1 MATQTQIC
9 ERALKRIGI
18 IQAGA
23 SASAVD
29 IEDAGEALGAMIE
42 SWNAEGLS
50 GNTLPFD
57 GRFEHGIVAMLAVRL
72 AEDYGVSVGQVLA
85 RDADNAWKAIQAA
98 YFVVP
103 KSTFET
109 ALTST
114 GPDCSY
120 TYILGDAHD
129 YADWQPDTV
138 YAART
143 FAVNN
148 SNLYEVVT
156 AGTSDSSGG
165 PAGTGTAITD
175 GTVTWCWRRVV
186 E

>member
-50 GNTLPFD
+50 GNALPLD
-57 GRFEHGIVAMLAVRL
+57 GRFEHAIIALLAMRL
-72 AEDYGVSVGQVLA
+72 AEDYGVPIGPVLA
-85 RDADNAWKAIQAA
+85 SDAKNGWTAIQAA
-98 YFVVP
+98 HFVVP
-103 KSTFET
+103 ESRFDR
-109 ALTST
+109 AIAST
-114 GPDCSY
+114 GPDLADSY
-120 TYILGDAHD
+120 IFGDTSN
-129 YADWQPDTV
+129 YAQWQADTV
-138 YAART
+138 YEART
-143 FAVNN
+143 FAVNEA
-148 SNLYEVVT
+148 NLYEVVT
-156 AGTSDSSGG
+156 GGTSASSGG
-165 PAGTGTAITD
+165 PTTTETEITD
-175 GTVTWCWRRVV
+175 GTVVWCWRRVV